1 MFVAACRT
9 TFKVLKIPLRGK
21 KSVLL
26 LFPEIQGFP
35 GGSHGKESACNAGY
49 LDSIPGL
56 GRSPGE
62 GNGNPLQYSAWEI
75 PWTEEPSGLFV
86 LGCKELDMTG
96 RLTLSLHFTE
106 LILLHIITIMQKKK
120 IGTAEKAGRNTK
132 DMVILIM

>member
-1 MFVAACRT
+1 MVN
-9 TFKVLKIPLRGK
+9 
-21 KSVLL
+21 
-26 LFPEIQGFP
+26 
-35 GGSHGKESACNAGY
+35 SAPTNAG
-49 LDSIPGL
+49 DSGPISGL
-56 GRSPGE
+56 ERSPSE
-62 GNGNPLQYSAWEI
+62 RNGNTLQYSAWEI

>member
-1 MFVAACRT
+1 MPCVD
-9 TFKVLKIPLRGK
+9 FK
-21 KSVLL
+21 LL
-26 LFPEIQGFP
+26 INSGYEDCFP